1 MSGRGKGGKGL
12 GKGGAKRH
20 RKVLRDNIQGITK
33 PAIRRL
39 ARRGGVKR
47 ISGLIYE
54 ETRAVLKAFLE
65 NVVRDAVT
73 YCEHAKR
80 KTVTAMDVVSEIYR
94 RMASWDEIK
103 SLAADLRRVQLGES
117 SKKDY
122 MNKVCIEIDKLLAK
136 QGKLSVGDLAKK
148 YDFPTAFLAE
158 EVYHQIGK
166 AIHGFVDSTD
176 SNIILTKAF
185 VERQTAILR
194 GVLSGCTRVIS
205 VKKLVTEF
213 NVEPSLFFS
222 CFDELRSRGYIRGV
236 LYGGNQVERA
246 VYMPEICVEKLKSH
260 VLDFY
265 RKNGYIELS
274 YVKKFGVSDV
284 SQFLTRLL
292 ISENGCEPYK
302 NLKESLLGEKLWLE
316 FESVAK
322 ETMAQ
327 NLWLDVSTIAPEVLS
342 DADICCLADMLEKG
356 NKKWNRLEDL
366 YFFDESLANSCLH
379 LFDLLIL
386 EKADKD
392 APLYKKSVQ
401 QQQQHQKGACQSQEK
416 ARGKKKAAAHVKGKK
431 KKVGNDNDED
441 ETSRSALSTF
451 MTAEQIVTVLKDSVN
466 LENCPDCIL
475 EELSEMLVRARLD
488 AVFLIAYDSHRK
500 TRTDLSEKMNRL
512 YSTIT
517 LSDLSLSVFDEKLA
531 QQLRL
536 HLLRGACTD
545 LANLALGDY
554 ADMPN
559 PLEITKKVRDS
570 AIQEMVSPAKEYF
583 EALFASLGEK
593 VASIGYL
600 YD

>member
-80 KTVTAMDVVSEIYR
+80 RV
-94 RMASWDEIK
+94 
-103 SLAADLRRVQLGES
+103 SLASLQQVLGVDFNIIEKQVNQLVATDES
-117 SKKDY
+117 LSLCLGQIISKDY

-166 AIHGFVDSTD
+166 AIHGFVDSAD

-213 NVEPSLFFS
+213 SVESSLFFS

-302 NLKESLLGEKLWLE
+302 NLKESLLSEKLWLE

-366 YFFDESLANSCLH
+366 YFFDESLAN
-379 LFDLLIL
+379 
-386 EKADKD
+386 
-392 APLYKKSVQ
+392 
-401 QQQQHQKGACQSQEK
+401 
-416 ARGKKKAAAHVKGKK
+416 
-431 KKVGNDNDED
+431 
-441 ETSRSALSTF
+441 
-451 MTAEQIVTVLKDSVN
+451 
-466 LENCPDCIL
+466 
-475 EELSEMLVRARLD
+475 
-488 AVFLIAYDSHRK
+488 
-500 TRTDLSEKMNRL
+500 
-512 YSTIT
+512 
-517 LSDLSLSVFDEKLA
+517 
-531 QQLRL
+531 
-536 HLLRGACTD
+536 
-545 LANLALGDY
+545 
-554 ADMPN
+554 
-559 PLEITKKVRDS
+559 
-570 AIQEMVSPAKEYF
+570 
-583 EALFASLGEK
+583 
-593 VASIGYL
+593 
-600 YD
+600 